1 MGYVCPTC
9 GYGRL
14 QPFRIVYA
22 RHWGTLL
29 VTVPN
34 FPAWRCDHCG
44 HTRYDTAALAQLDL
58 VLGPDE
64 DDLAQTGTMP
74 RVGNAGGPGE
84 RGPRRWSL

>member
-1 MGYVCPTC
+1 MSYVCPAC

-14 QPFRIVYA
+14 QPFRSIYT
-22 RHWGTLL
+22 RRWGETF

-44 HTRYDTAALAQLDL
+44 YTRYDNAALAHIEL

-64 DDLAQTGTMP
+64 DELTEGGAQP
-74 RVGNAGGPGE
+74 RLGQGGPGE
-84 RGPRRWSL
+84 RGPRRWSF